1 MCGGLLE
8 PKTAFLML
16 KYHNALHKKIDYKR
30 NQHGKTEITLDT
42 YIHIYIKNKLKG
54 RACIKNK
61 NKKNKNF
68 PSLIATM
75 SIW

>member
-16 KYHNALHKKIDYKR
+16 KYHNALHKKKIDYKR

-42 YIHIYIKNKLKG
+42 YIHTYIHTYIYIYIYKE
-54 RACIKNK
+54 
-61 NKKNKNF
+61 
-68 PSLIATM
+68 
-75 SIW
+75 